1 MTRRSYRPG
10 ILDKFKESRKAYTVE
25 KNNRSEPYKHCALVI
40 SRKGGGAILGYG
52 ANYAL
57 SGNYGSIHAE
67 ADALNNAMSFVSRH
81 RSKNLSN
88 YKRRQ
93 KVDVIVMRTTGGNS
107 RPCYHCITEQLVDNP
122 VFNVRKV
129 IYSDNSN
136 DIGYTTTNTNRLYEN
151 KEAHF
156 SGFHAR
162 QNEENGTAICCGSV
176 GGHEHDHCDD
186 ECGDEEDDEDKQLR
200 I

>member
-10 ILDKFKESRKAYTVE
+10 ILDKFKETRKAYTIT
-25 KNNRSEPYKHCALVI
+25 KNNTAEPYKHCALVI
-40 SRKGGGAILGYG
+40 SRKGGGSILGYG

-57 SGNYGSIHAE
+57 KYGSIHAE

-93 KVDVIVMRTTGGNS
+93 KVDVVVMRTTGGNS

-136 DIGYTTTNTNRLYEN
+136 ETGYTTTNTNRLYEN
-151 KEAHF
+151 KEEHF
-156 SGFHAR
+156 SGFHTR
-162 QNEENGTAICCGSV
+162 QATANDTGSNCCG
-176 GGHEHDHCDD
+176 HNHHKHDDDD
-186 ECGDEEDDEDKQLR
+186 ECSGDEDDEDKQLR